1 MDILNIKG
9 ITKDFKGLRALNKVD
24 IDVHEGEM
32 LGLIG
37 PNGSGKTTLV
47 NVVTGFLKPTEGEVI
62 YKGKPITGLKPHQ
75 ITKRRIARTFQLTSL
90 YSNLTVEENIV
101 TGRYLK
107 MSSST
112 LGSIFH
118 TPGYREE
125 EKGLRVKARE
135 ILTFMGLERQ
145 RDVLARNLPFGDERK
160 LALAV
165 ALATDPELLI
175 LDEPATGMNPKEQEE
190 LVHLIQ
196 LIQEQMGITIIIIEH
211 NMKLIMGVCRA
222 IVVLDYGIKLAEGTP
237 EEIAHNQDVIS
248 AYLGEY
254 KLG

>member
-1 MDILNIKG
+1 MDIINIKG
-9 ITKDFKGLRALNKVD
+9 ITKDFKGLRALDNVD
-24 IDVHEGEM
+24 IDVQEGEM

-47 NVVTGFLKPTEGEVI
+47 NVITGFIKPTEGEVI

-75 ITKRRIARTFQLTSL
+75 IAKMRIARTFQLTSL

-125 EKGLRVKARE
+125 EKRLRAKAGE
-135 ILTFMGLERQ
+135 ILAFMGMERQ
-145 RDVLARNLPFGDERK
+145 RDVLARNLPLGVERK
-160 LALAV
+160 LSLAV

-175 LDEPATGMNPKEQEE
+175 LDEPATGMNPTEQEE
-190 LVHLIQ
+190 LVHLLQ
-196 LIQEQMGITIIIIEH
+196 SIQEQTGVTIIAIEH
-211 NMKLIMGVCRA
+211 NMKLIMGVCRV
-222 IVVLDYGIKLAEGTP
+222 IVVLNYGVKLAEGTP